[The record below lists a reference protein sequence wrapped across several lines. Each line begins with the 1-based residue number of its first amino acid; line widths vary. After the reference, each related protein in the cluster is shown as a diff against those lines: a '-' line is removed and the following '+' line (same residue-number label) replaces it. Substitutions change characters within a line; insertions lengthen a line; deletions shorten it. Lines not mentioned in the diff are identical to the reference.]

1 MLFRSAMLHLRKL
14 FLSASHVRTPSLSPL
29 SPLHRLLAATAP
41 ASPEPFA
48 VEDYLVT
55 TCGLSRPKARK
66 ASKKLAHLKSPSKID
81 AVLAF
86 LAALGISPSGTA
98 AIVAADP
105 QFLCADVELN
115 LSKRVAELTDLGI
128 KRSQIARLIPLARTT
143 FRSSSLGPNL
153 AFWLPVF
160 GSFEKLLGAI
170 KVNGGILGA
179 DLEKVAKPNLAI
191 LQQCGISV
199 REFSDTYLTR
209 VLTRLP
215 EYVENAVLYIDK
227 LGVPRDSSLF
237 RYALMAFV
245 IQSQEKIDRKMGMLE
260 MLGWSQDDVLTAVRK
275 MPCILTMSEERMQ
288 TAVNFLTRDVGL
300 EIPYIAQRPV
310 LVMYSYERRLL
321 PRHSL
326 LNILNSKDLLYPELD
341 FYSVIALT
349 EKKFLDKYVHPYEK
363 SIPGLAATYASY
375 CAEKVPNEVST

>member
-1 MLFRSAMLHLRKL
+1 MLHLRKI
-14 FLSASHVRTPSLSPL
+14 FLSASHVPTPSLSPL
-29 SPLHRLLAATAP
+29 FPLHRLLAATAP

-48 VEDYLVT
+48 VEDYLAT

-66 ASKKLAHLKSPSKID
+66 ASKKLAHLKSSSKID

-86 LAALGISPSGTA
+86 LAALDISPSG
-98 AIVAADP
+98 VAADP

-115 LSKRVAELTDLGI
+115 LAKRVAELTGLGL
-128 KRSQIARLIPLARTT
+128 KRSQIARLIPLAGASFRTA
-143 FRSSSLGPNL
+143 SLGPNL

-160 GSFEKLLGAI
+160 GSFERLLRAM
-170 KVNGGILGA
+170 KVNGGILAA
-179 DLEKVAKPNLAI
+179 DLEKVGKPNLAL

-199 REFSDTYLTR
+199 RDFSDTYLTR

-215 EYVENAVLYIDK
+215 EYVQNAVLYIDK
-227 LGVPRDSSLF
+227 LGVPQDSPMF
-237 RYALMAFV
+237 RYALMAFAF
-245 IQSQEKIDRKMGMLE
+245 QSQEKIDRKMGILE

-275 MPCILTMSEERMQ
+275 MPSMLTMSEERMQ
-288 TAVNFLTRDVGL
+288 TTVNFLTRDVGL
-300 EIPYIAQRPV
+300 EIPYIARRPV

-326 LNILNSKDLLYPELD
+326 LNILNAKGLLYPELD
-341 FYSVIALT
+341 FYTVITLT
-349 EKKFLDKYVHPYEK
+349 EKKFLYKYVHPYEK

-375 CAEKVPNEVST
+375 CAEKVPDEVST